1 MAFNFKRTPVT
12 AGEFCVFGKLPRR
25 GDFIRINA
33 THTAATQ
40 LDHVIADSLVL
51 LDDDSARRRY
61 QQMPASSFLTRTP
74 DGAWLALGVIQPSRD
89 ESGRLYP
96 LVAASLLPSD
106 MPRPPVGVMMLS
118 NELFYSGLQ
127 EQLSNAIDNAV
138 EMVACRQYLEEQSL
152 FGAGSLADTE
162 LAEQLLGRHL
172 SLTPCRHLSDQLAIS
187 CQMDLA
193 SLLLSFVFHSQLLR
207 KFHGSLP
214 SQTYLLPLPEGEGED
229 MLAVATWLALFA
241 AATCSLSDM
250 PVQCLIIR
258 QPERNCLALVPG
270 TLTAP
275 MLAQCWGKQLDA
287 RYIIDVTDQQ
297 APWCS
302 HQSYAEAVYILSR
315 RLSDPQ
321 FSLAQLCDVM
331 ASLSRSLV

>member
-1 MAFNFKRTPVT
+1 MAFNFKRTPVI

-33 THTAATQ
+33 THTAAAQ

-51 LDDDSARRRY
+51 LDDDSARQRY

-118 NELFYSGLQ
+118 NELFYNGLQ

-152 FGAGSLADTE
+152 FGAGSAADTE
-162 LAEQLLGRHL
+162 LAEQLLSRHL
-172 SLTPCRHLSDQLAIS
+172 AVTPCSLLSAQLAQS
-187 CQMDLA
+187 GNADLA

-207 KFHGSLP
+207 KFQGSLS
-214 SQTYLLPLPEGEGED
+214 SQTYLLPLPDGEGDD
-229 MLAVATWLALFA
+229 MLAVVTWLALFT
-241 AATCSLSDM
+241 AATSSLPDT

-258 QPERNCLALVPG
+258 QPERNCLALIPG
-270 TLTAP
+270 ALTAP
-275 MLAQCWGKQLDA
+275 MLAQCWGKQLDT
-287 RYIIDVTDQQ
+287 RYIIDVTDPH